1 MLQLILDSM
10 QDEESWTERELLAR
24 LVPLQ
29 NLKLEMLEAVAWD
42 KSFSI
47 PKTTKLSI
55 RQSRQVCLTAKTEQ
69 ADGIYCSLKIVQ
81 SSVRHP

>member
-42 KSFSI
+42 NFFSI
-47 PKTTKLSI
+47 PKTTK
-55 RQSRQVCLTAKTEQ
+55 
-69 ADGIYCSLKIVQ
+69 
-81 SSVRHP
+81 